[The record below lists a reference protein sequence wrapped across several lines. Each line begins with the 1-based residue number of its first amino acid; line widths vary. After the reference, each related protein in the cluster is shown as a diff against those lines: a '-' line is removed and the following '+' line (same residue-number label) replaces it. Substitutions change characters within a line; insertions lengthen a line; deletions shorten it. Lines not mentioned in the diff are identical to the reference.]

1 MALIEFVS
9 HLLFVN
15 QKITYLKFCKFF
27 EILII
32 FSENASSDSLLVLE
46 SRFQNVSQVV
56 IQQEEEISKLNSYCR
71 SLQID
76 LEKSLASQKI
86 LVQQQQEL
94 EAESIELQEFLQ
106 AEKTTLSD
114 ALKEAE
120 NEITKT
126 QKLLTNKDK
135 ELQEKTEECKRIT
148 KLSEQRW

>member
-1 MALIEFVS
+1 M
-9 HLLFVN
+9 
-15 QKITYLKFCKFF
+15 
-27 EILII
+27 
-32 FSENASSDSLLVLE
+32 VLE

-56 IQQEEEISKLNSYCR
+56 IRQEEEISKLNSCCR

-94 EAESIELQEFLQ
+94 EAESIELQEFMQ

-120 NEITKT
+120 NEMTRCQKQLTK
-126 QKLLTNKDK
+126 KDK
-135 ELQEKTEECKRIT
+135 ELQEKHDECKRMT